1 LEGIVPTKPREVPSL
16 SGGKLNKASD
26 RRVLFISSS
35 SRLYASSIL
44 AVDHRRFPHTQQH
57 RCAKTQK
64 IDLISM
70 TSGGNLFTNSK
81 LILLER
87 SMREEKKSSG
97 QLFQKEDHAVDQS
110 WPGPSHRVNLR
121 QDNRQLL
128 MWTHQPPPGLQPAL
142 HDQTI
147 E

>member
-1 LEGIVPTKPREVPSL
+1 
-16 SGGKLNKASD
+16 
-26 RRVLFISSS
+26 
-35 SRLYASSIL
+35 
-44 AVDHRRFPHTQQH
+44 
-57 RCAKTQK
+57 
-64 IDLISM
+64 M
-70 TSGGNLFTNSK
+70 TSGGDLFTNSK

-110 WPGPSHRVNLR
+110 WPGHSHRVNLLK
-121 QDNRQLL
+121 QLL

-142 HDQTI
+142 HGQTT